1 MYSYIK
7 PLMFSMSAEAA
18 HDVTIDGLAALS
30 RLGVFKLLNQSRVDD
45 AYECMGL
52 KFPNR
57 VGLAAGLDKNA
68 VAYEAF
74 AALGFGFVE
83 VGTVT
88 PRPQIGN
95 PKPRLFRVP
104 EHQAIINRMG
114 FNNDGVDA
122 MVPRLARRQFDG
134 VLGVN
139 IGKNKDTSADDAH
152 KDYLECLEKVYPY
165 ADYVTVNLSSPN
177 TPGLRDLQFGDALTR
192 LLGEL
197 RDAQLKHKTQFG
209 RYVPITIKLAPDM
222 AEEDLVGV
230 SQQILDAELD
240 GIIATN
246 TTIDRQSIEGH
257 PLAHEAGGLSGSV
270 LTSVSQRCAEVISKT
285 LDGKI
290 PLIGV
295 GGICDGDSAAERI
308 EGGADLIQVYSAL
321 IYEGPGLIKECAKAV
336 KALRGEL

>member
-1 MYSYIK
+1 MYKYLK
-7 PLMFSMSAEAA
+7 PLAFSMSAEVA
-18 HDVTIDGLAALS
+18 HDLTIDGLSALS
-30 RLGVFKLLNQSRVDD
+30 RLGVFKMLKPSRVDD
-45 AYECMGL
+45 EYECMGL

-74 AALGFGFVE
+74 AALGFGSVE

-88 PRPQIGN
+88 PRPQAGN
-95 PKPRLFRVP
+95 PKPRLFRVL
-104 EHQAIINRMG
+104 EHDSIINRMG

-139 IGKNKDTSADDAH
+139 IGKNKDTSAEDAY

-177 TPGLRDLQFGDALTR
+177 TPGLRDLQFGDALKT
-192 LLGEL
+192 LLSEL
-197 RDAQLKHKTQFG
+197 KNAQLRLEGQVG

-230 SQQILDAELD
+230 ANQIVDAELD
-240 GIIATN
+240 GVIATN
-246 TTIDRQSIEGH
+246 TTIDRKAIEGH
-257 PLAHEAGGLSGSV
+257 PLAHEAGGLSGRV
-270 LTSVSQRCAEVISKT
+270 LTDVSQRCANVLVKS
-285 LDGKI
+285 LGGKI

-295 GGICDGDSAAERI
+295 GGIYDADSACDRI
-308 EGGADLIQVYSAL
+308 EAGADLVQIYSGL
-321 IYEGPGLIKECAKAV
+321 IYEGPRVASECAKAIRD
-336 KALRGEL
+336 LRKN

>member
-1 MYSYIK
+1 MYSYLK
-7 PLMFSMSAEAA
+7 PLMFSMSAETA
-18 HDVTIDGLAALS
+18 HDVTIDGLSALS
-30 RLGVFKLLNQSRVDD
+30 RLGLFKLLNQARVSDP
-45 AYECMGL
+45 YECMGL
-52 KFPNR
+52 NFPNR

-88 PRPQIGN
+88 PRPQLGN

-104 EHQAIINRMG
+104 EHKAIINRMG

-134 VLGVN
+134 ILGVN
-139 IGKNKDTSADDAH
+139 IGKNKDTSAEDAY

-177 TPGLRDLQFGDALTR
+177 TPGLRDLQFGDALKG
-192 LLGEL
+192 LLAEL
-197 RDAQLKHKTQFG
+197 KNAQLRLKGETG
-209 RYVPITIKLAPDM
+209 RYVPMTIKLAPDM
-222 AEEDLVGV
+222 AEEDLIGV
-230 SQQILDAELD
+230 ANQIVEAGLD

-246 TTIDRQSIEGH
+246 TTIDRTAIAGH
-257 PLAHEAGGLSGSV
+257 PLENEAGGLSGEV
-270 LTSVSQRCAEVISKT
+270 LTTVSQNCAKT
-285 LDGKI
+285 LVKALDGKI

-295 GGICDGDSAAERI
+295 GGICDDDSAEERI
-308 EGGADLIQVYSAL
+308 KAGADLIQIYSAL

-336 KALRGEL
+336 KALRDD